1 MKFLRMTLTA
11 ALRALRRNKMRSA
24 LTILGIVIGV
34 AAVITTV
41 GLGLGASAAIQDQ
54 IRSLGTNLLIIVP
67 GTRSRGGAH
76 SGWGGASTLSVLD
89 ARAIEREGQ
98 GIRAVSYFRRGSVQ
112 VLYGNENW
120 RTTIQATTPSYLDV
134 FDSEVTRGEFFDE
147 RDMKNGARVVVLGAT
162 IVSQLFE
169 AGEDPIGAV
178 LRIKDA
184 SFRVIGVLESKGG
197 SSFGDDRDDLILMPF
212 TTAERRIL
220 GATLPGVVQNII
232 VSGQTGTDAHEISLE
247 IEEILRQRHRLRAD
261 EDSDFTVHTQDE
273 VASTMGSVTK
283 ILGSVLLG
291 VASIS
296 LLVGGIG
303 IMNILLVSVTE
314 RTREIGIRMAVG
326 AKGRH
331 ILVQFLVEAMILS
344 VIGGLIGIAL
354 GLAGT
359 QAIAHFAEIP
369 FVFSPLVILGAVLFS
384 ASVGIFFGFYPARK
398 ASNLDPIASLRYE

>member
-11 ALRALRRNKMRSA
+11 ALRALRRNKMRSS

-41 GLGLGASAAIQDQ
+41 GLGLGASAAVQDQ

-67 GTRSRGGAH
+67 GTQTRGGAR
-76 SGWGGASTLSVLD
+76 SGWGGASSLSVLD
-89 ARAIEREGQ
+89 ARAIEREGR
-98 GIRAVSYFRRGSVQ
+98 GVRAVSYARRGSGQ
-112 VLYGNENW
+112 VLYGNANW
-120 RTTIQATTPSYLDV
+120 KTTIQATTPSYLDV
-134 FDSEVTRGEFFDE
+134 SDSSLISGEFFDE
-147 RDMKNGARVVVLGAT
+147 RDMMNATRVVVLGET

-169 AGEDPIGAV
+169 EGEDPIGAV
-178 LRIKDA
+178 IRIKDA
-184 SFRVIGVLESKGG
+184 SFRVIGVLGSKGG
-197 SSFGDDRDDLILMPF
+197 SGFGEDRDDLLLMPF
-212 TTAERRIL
+212 TTAERRVL
-220 GATLPGVVQNII
+220 GASLPGAVQNII
-232 VSGQTGTDAHEISLE
+232 VSGQNGADSHEVSLE

-261 EDSDFTVHTQDE
+261 EESDFTVHSQEE
-273 VASTMGSVTK
+273 VASTMGNVTR
-283 ILGSVLLG
+283 ILGSVLMG

-344 VIGGLIGIAL
+344 VIGGIIGIVL

-359 QAIAHFAEIP
+359 QVIAHFAEIP
-369 FVFSPLVILGAVLFS
+369 FVFSPAAILGAVLFS
-384 ASVGIFFGFYPARK
+384 GSVGVFFGFYPARK

>member
-1 MKFLRMTLTA
+1 MKFLRMTLVA

-41 GLGLGASAAIQDQ
+41 GLGQGASAAVQSQ
-54 IRSLGTNLLIIVP
+54 IRSLGTNLLVVVP
-67 GTRSRGGAH
+67 GTQRRGGAH

-89 ARAIEREGQ
+89 ARALDREATGV
-98 GIRAVSYFRRGSVQ
+98 RAVSYIRRGSAQ
-112 VLYGNENW
+112 VLYGNSNW
-120 RTTIQATTPSYLDV
+120 RTTVQATTPSYLDV
-134 FDSEVTRGEFFDE
+134 SDSGVAEGEFFDE
-147 RDMKNGARVVVLGAT
+147 RDMKNGARVAVLGGT
-162 IVSQLFE
+162 LVKQLFE

-178 LRIKDA
+178 LRIKEA

-197 SSFGDDRDDLILMPF
+197 SSFGSDRDDLLLVPF
-212 TTAERRIL
+212 TTGERRIL
-220 GATLPGVVQNII
+220 GATLPGVVEQII
-232 VSGQTGTDAHEISLE
+232 VSARTGTSAHEVSLE
-247 IEEILRQRHRLRAD
+247 IEEILRQRHRLRPGQ
-261 EDSDFTVHTQDE
+261 DSDFTVHSQEEIAD
-273 VASTMGSVTK
+273 TMGSVTR
-283 ILGSVLLG
+283 ILSSVLMG
-291 VASIS
+291 IASIS

-344 VIGGLIGIAL
+344 VIGGIIGIVL
-354 GLAGT
+354 GLVGT
-359 QAIAHFAEIP
+359 QVIAHFAEIP
-369 FVFSPLVILGAVLFS
+369 FVFSTAAIVGAVLFS
-384 ASVGIFFGFYPARK
+384 GSVGIFFGFYPARK

>member
-11 ALRALRRNKMRSA
+11 ALRALRRNKMRSS

-41 GLGLGASAAIQDQ
+41 GLGMGASTAVQDQ
-54 IRSLGTNLLIIVP
+54 IRSLGTNLLIVVP
-67 GTRSRGGAH
+67 GTTSRGGAH
-76 SGWGGASTLSVLD
+76 SGWGGASSLSVLD
-89 ARAIEREGQ
+89 ARAIERESRGV
-98 GIRAVSYFRRGSVQ
+98 RAVSYVRRGSGQ
-112 VLYGNENW
+112 VLYGNANW
-120 RTTIQATTPSYLDV
+120 KTTIYATTPSYLDV
-134 FDSEVTRGEFFDE
+134 SDSEVISGEFFDE
-147 RDMKNGARVVVLGAT
+147 RDMKNGTRVVVLGET

-169 AGEDPIGAV
+169 KGEDPVGAV
-178 LRIKDA
+178 LRIKDT
-184 SFRVIGVLESKGG
+184 SFRVIGVLGSKGG
-197 SSFGDDRDDLILMPF
+197 SSLGEDRDDLLLMPF
-212 TTAERRIL
+212 TTAERRVL
-220 GATLPGVVQNII
+220 GATLPGAVQYITI
-232 VSGQTGTDAHEISLE
+232 SGHTGTSSHELSLE

-261 EDSDFTVHTQDE
+261 QDNDFTLRSQEE
-273 VASTMGSVTK
+273 VASAMGNVTR
-283 ILGSVLLG
+283 ILSSVLMG

-326 AKGRH
+326 AKARH

-344 VIGGLIGIAL
+344 VIGGIIGIAL

-359 QAIAHFAEIP
+359 QVIAHLAEIP
-369 FVFSPLVILGAVLFS
+369 FVFSPAAIVGAVLFS
-384 ASVGIFFGFYPARK
+384 GSVGVFFGFYPARK

>member
-1 MKFLRMTLTA
+1 MTLTA

-134 FDSEVTRGEFFDE
+134 FDSELTRGEFFDE

-247 IEEILRQRHRLRAD
+247 IEEILRQRHALRAD

-273 VASTMGSVTK
+273 VASTMGIVTK

-344 VIGGLIGIAL
+344 VIGGVIGIAL

>member
-1 MKFLRMTLTA
+1 MTLTA

-134 FDSEVTRGEFFDE
+134 FDSELTRGEFFDE

-197 SSFGDDRDDLILMPF
+197 SGFGDDRDDLILMPF

-247 IEEILRQRHRLRAD
+247 IEEILRQRHALRAD

-273 VASTMGSVTK
+273 VASTMGIVTK

-344 VIGGLIGIAL
+344 VIGGVIGIAL

>member
-41 GLGLGASAAIQDQ
+41 GLGLGASTAVQDQ
-54 IRSLGTNLLIIVP
+54 IRSLGTNLLVVVP

-76 SGWGGASTLSVLD
+76 SGWGGASSLSVMD
-89 ARAIEREGQ
+89 ARAIERESRGV
-98 GIRAVSYFRRGSVQ
+98 RAVSYVRRGSGQ

-120 RTTIQATTPSYLDV
+120 KTTIQATTPSYLDV
-134 FDSEVTRGEFFDE
+134 SDSAVISGEFFDE
-147 RDMKNGARVVVLGAT
+147 RDMMNATRVVVLGET

-169 AGEDPIGAV
+169 EGEDPVGAV
-178 LRIKDA
+178 VRIKDA
-184 SFRVIGVLESKGG
+184 SFRVIGVLGSKGG
-197 SSFGDDRDDLILMPF
+197 SGFGEDRDDLLLMPF
-212 TTAERRIL
+212 TTAERRVL
-220 GATLPGVVQNII
+220 GASLPGAVQNII
-232 VSGQTGTDAHEISLE
+232 VSGQTGADSHEVSLE
-247 IEEILRQRHRLRAD
+247 IEEILRQRHRLSAD
-261 EDSDFTVHTQDE
+261 QDSDFTVHTQEE
-273 VASTMGSVTK
+273 VASAMGNVTR
-283 ILGSVLLG
+283 ILGSVLMG

-344 VIGGLIGIAL
+344 VIGGIIGIAL
-354 GLAGT
+354 GLVGT
-359 QAIAHFAEIP
+359 QVIAHFAEIP
-369 FVFSPLVILGAVLFS
+369 FVFSPVAILGAVVFS
-384 ASVGIFFGFYPARK
+384 GSVGVFFGFYPARK
-398 ASNLDPIASLRYE
+398 ASKLDPIASLRYE

>member
-11 ALRALRRNKMRSA
+11 ALRALQRNKMRSA

-54 IRSLGTNLLIIVP
+54 IRSLGSNLLIVVP

-76 SGWGGASTLSVLD
+76 SGWGGASSLSVLD
-89 ARAIEREGQ
+89 ARAIERESRGV
-98 GIRAVSYFRRGSVQ
+98 RAVSYVRRGSVQ
-112 VLYGNENW
+112 VLYGNANW
-120 RTTIQATTPSYLDV
+120 KTTVQATTPSYPDV
-134 FDSEVTRGEFFDE
+134 SDSEVIAGEFFDE
-147 RDMKNGARVVVLGAT
+147 RDMKNGARVVVLGET

-169 AGEDPIGAV
+169 EGEDPVGAV
-178 LRIKDA
+178 LRIKDT
-184 SFRVIGVLESKGG
+184 SLRVIGVLGSKGG
-197 SSFGDDRDDLILMPF
+197 SSFGEDRDDLLLVPF

-220 GATLPGVVQNII
+220 GASLPGAVQNII
-232 VSGQTGTDAHEISLE
+232 VSGQTGKDSHELSLE

-261 EDSDFTVHTQDE
+261 QDSDFTVHSQEE
-273 VASTMGSVTK
+273 VASTMGNVTK
-283 ILGSVLLG
+283 ILGSVLMG

-296 LLVGGIG
+296 LIVGGIG

-344 VIGGLIGIAL
+344 VIGGIIGIAL

-359 QAIAHFAEIP
+359 QLIAHFAEIP
-369 FVFSPLVILGAVLFS
+369 FVFSPVAMVGAVLFS
-384 ASVGIFFGFYPARK
+384 GSVGVFFGFYPARK

>member
-41 GLGLGASAAIQDQ
+41 GLGLGASAAVQDQ
-54 IRSLGTNLLIIVP
+54 IRSLGTNLLIVVP

-76 SGWGGASTLSVLD
+76 SGWGGASSLSVLD
-89 ARAIEREGQ
+89 ARAIEREGR
-98 GIRAVSYFRRGSVQ
+98 GVRAVSYARRGSGQ

-120 RTTIQATTPSYLDV
+120 KTTIQATTPSYLDV
-134 FDSEVTRGEFFDE
+134 SDSSLVSGEFFDE
-147 RDMKNGARVVVLGAT
+147 RDMMNATRVVVLGET

-169 AGEDPIGAV
+169 EGEDPVGAV
-178 LRIKDA
+178 IRIKDA
-184 SFRVIGVLESKGG
+184 SFRVIGVLGSKGG
-197 SSFGDDRDDLILMPF
+197 SGFGEDRDDLLLMPF
-212 TTAERRIL
+212 TTAERRVL
-220 GATLPGVVQNII
+220 GASLPGAVQNII
-232 VSGQTGTDAHEISLE
+232 VSGQTGADSHEVSLE
-247 IEEILRQRHRLRAD
+247 IEQILRQRHRLRAD
-261 EDSDFTVHTQDE
+261 QENDFTVHSQEE
-273 VASTMGSVTK
+273 VASTMGNVTR
-283 ILGSVLLG
+283 ILGSVLMG

-331 ILVQFLVEAMILS
+331 ILLQFLVEAMILS
-344 VIGGLIGIAL
+344 VIGGVIGIVL

-369 FVFSPLVILGAVLFS
+369 FVFSPVAILGAVLFS
-384 ASVGIFFGFYPARK
+384 GSVGVFFGFYPARK

>member
-34 AAVITTV
+34 GAVIATV
-41 GLGLGASAAIQDQ
+41 GLGLGAATAVQDE
-54 IRSLGTNLLIIVP
+54 IRALGTNLLIVVP
-67 GTRSRGGAH
+67 GTQRRGGAH

-89 ARAIEREGQ
+89 AQAIERESAGV
-98 GIRAVSYFRRGSVQ
+98 RSVSYVRRGSAQ
-112 VLYGNENW
+112 VLYGNGNW
-120 RTTIQATTPSYLDV
+120 RTKVQATTPSYLDV
-134 FDSEVTRGEFFDE
+134 SDSEVSQGEFFDE
-147 RDMKNGARVVVLGAT
+147 RDMKNGARVVVLGET
-162 IVSQLFE
+162 LVTQLFE
-169 AGEDPIGAV
+169 DGEDPVGAV

-184 SFRVIGVLESKGG
+184 SFRVIGVLASKGG
-197 SSFGDDRDDLILMPF
+197 SSFGDDRDDLVLMPF
-212 TTAERRIL
+212 TTAERRVL
-220 GATLPGVVQNII
+220 GATTPGSVQNIM
-232 VSGQTGTDAHEISLE
+232 VSGHPGDDAHGIALE
-247 IEEILRQRHRLRAD
+247 IDEILRQRHNLRPGQ
-261 EDSDFTVHTQDE
+261 DSDFTVHTQE
-273 VASTMGSVTK
+273 EFASAMGNVTR

-291 VASIS
+291 IASIS

-344 VIGGLIGIAL
+344 VIGGIVGILI

-359 QAIAHFAEIP
+359 QLIAHFADIP
-369 FVFSPLVILGAVLFS
+369 FVFSPVAILFAVLFS
-384 ASVGIFFGFYPARK
+384 GSVGIFFGFYPARK

>member
-1 MKFLRMTLTA
+1 MNFLRMTLTA

-34 AAVITTV
+34 AAVISTV
-41 GLGLGASAAIQDQ
+41 GLGLGAGAAVQDQ
-54 IRSLGTNLLIIVP
+54 IRSLGTNLLIVVP
-67 GTRSRGGAH
+67 GTTSRGGAH
-76 SGWGGASTLSVLD
+76 SGWGGASSLSVLD
-89 ARAIEREGQ
+89 ARAIERESRGV
-98 GIRAVSYFRRGSVQ
+98 RAVSYMRRGSAQ
-112 VLYGNENW
+112 VLYGNANW
-120 RTTIQATTPSYLDV
+120 KTTIQATTPSYPDV
-134 FDSEVTRGEFFDE
+134 HDSEVVLGEFFDE
-147 RDMKNGARVVVLGAT
+147 RDMKNGARVVVAGET

-169 AGEDPIGAV
+169 EGEDPIGAV

-184 SFRVIGVLESKGG
+184 SFRVIGVLGSKGG
-197 SSFGDDRDDLILMPF
+197 SGFGEDRDDLLLMPF
-212 TTAERRIL
+212 TTAERRVL
-220 GATLPGVVQNII
+220 GATLPGSVQTII
-232 VSGQTGTDAHEISLE
+232 VSGQTGTDSHELSLE
-247 IEEILRQRHRLRAD
+247 IEEILRQRHGLTAQQD
-261 EDSDFTVHTQDE
+261 NDFSVHSQED
-273 VASTMGSVTK
+273 VASAMGNVTR
-283 ILGSVLLG
+283 ILSSVLLG

-344 VIGGLIGIAL
+344 VIGGVIGIIL

-359 QAIAHFAEIP
+359 QGIAHFAEIP
-369 FVFSPLVILGAVLFS
+369 FVFSPVVILGAVLFS
-384 ASVGIFFGFYPARK
+384 GSVGIFFGFYPARK

>member
-11 ALRALRRNKMRSA
+11 ALRALQRSKMRSA

-54 IRSLGTNLLIIVP
+54 IRSLGSNLLIVVP

-76 SGWGGASTLSVLD
+76 SGWGGASNLSALD
-89 ARAIEREGQ
+89 ARAIERESRGV
-98 GIRAVSYFRRGSVQ
+98 RAVSYVRRGSAQ
-112 VLYGNENW
+112 VLYGNANW
-120 RTTIQATTPSYLDV
+120 KTTVQATTPSYPDV
-134 FDSEVTRGEFFDE
+134 SDSEVIAGEFFNE
-147 RDMKNGARVVVLGAT
+147 RDMKNGARVVVLGET

-169 AGEDPIGAV
+169 EGEDPVGAV
-178 LRIKDA
+178 LRIKET
-184 SFRVIGVLESKGG
+184 SFRVIGVLGSKGG
-197 SSFGDDRDDLILMPF
+197 SSFGEDRDDLLLVPF

-220 GATLPGVVQNII
+220 GASVPGAVQNII
-232 VSGQTGTDAHEISLE
+232 VSGQTGMDSHELSLE

-261 EDSDFTVHTQDE
+261 QDNDFTVHSQEE
-273 VASTMGSVTK
+273 VASTMKNVTK
-283 ILGSVLLG
+283 ILGSVLMG

-296 LLVGGIG
+296 LIVGGIG

-344 VIGGLIGIAL
+344 VIGGIIGIAL

-369 FVFSPLVILGAVLFS
+369 FVFSPVAIVGAVLFS
-384 ASVGIFFGFYPARK
+384 GSVGVFFGFYPARK

>member
-41 GLGLGASAAIQDQ
+41 GLGLGASTAVQDQ
-54 IRSLGTNLLIIVP
+54 IRSLGTNLLVVVP

-76 SGWGGASTLSVLD
+76 SGWGGASSLSVMD
-89 ARAIEREGQ
+89 ARAIERESRGV
-98 GIRAVSYFRRGSVQ
+98 RAVSYVRRGSGQ

-120 RTTIQATTPSYLDV
+120 KTTIQATTPSYLDV
-134 FDSEVTRGEFFDE
+134 SDSAVVSGEFFDE
-147 RDMKNGARVVVLGAT
+147 RDMMNATRVVVLGET

-169 AGEDPIGAV
+169 EGEDPVGAV
-178 LRIKDA
+178 VRIKDA
-184 SFRVIGVLESKGG
+184 SFRVIGVLGSKGG
-197 SSFGDDRDDLILMPF
+197 SGFGEDRDDLLLMPF
-212 TTAERRIL
+212 TTAERRVL
-220 GATLPGVVQNII
+220 GASLPGAVQNII
-232 VSGQTGTDAHEISLE
+232 VSGQTGADSHEVSLE
-247 IEEILRQRHRLRAD
+247 IEEILRQRHRLSAD
-261 EDSDFTVHTQDE
+261 QDSDFTVHTQEE
-273 VASTMGSVTK
+273 VASAMGNVTR
-283 ILGSVLLG
+283 ILGSVLMG

-344 VIGGLIGIAL
+344 VIGGIIGIAL
-354 GLAGT
+354 GLVGT
-359 QAIAHFAEIP
+359 QVIAHFAEIP
-369 FVFSPLVILGAVLFS
+369 FVFSPVAILGAVLFS
-384 ASVGIFFGFYPARK
+384 GSVGVFFGFYPARK

>member
-41 GLGLGASAAIQDQ
+41 GLGLGASVAVQDQ
-54 IRSLGTNLLIIVP
+54 IRSLGTNLLMIVP

-76 SGWGGASTLSVLD
+76 SGWGGMSTLSVLD
-89 ARAIEREGQ
+89 ARAIERESQ
-98 GIRAVSYFRRGSVQ
+98 DVRAVSYVRRGSAQ
-112 VLYGNENW
+112 VLYGNANW
-120 RTTIQATTPSYLDV
+120 KTTIQATTPSYPDV
-134 FDSEVTRGEFFDE
+134 SDSEIVSGEFFDE
-147 RDMKNGARVVVLGAT
+147 RDMKNATRVVVLGET
-162 IVSQLFE
+162 IVNQLFE
-169 AGEDPIGAV
+169 EGEEPIGAV
-178 LRIKDA
+178 LRIKDT
-184 SFRVIGVLESKGG
+184 SFRVIGVLGSKGG
-197 SSFGDDRDDLILMPF
+197 SSFGEDRDDLLLMPF
-212 TTAERRIL
+212 TTAERRVL
-220 GATLPGVVQNII
+220 GATLPGSVQNII
-232 VSGQTGTDAHEISLE
+232 VSGRPGTDSHELSLE
-247 IEEILRQRHRLRAD
+247 IEEILRQRHGLTARQD
-261 EDSDFTVHTQDE
+261 NDFTLRSQE
-273 VASTMGSVTK
+273 EIASAMGNVTR
-283 ILGSVLLG
+283 ILSSVLMG

-344 VIGGLIGIAL
+344 VIGGIVGIAL
-354 GLAGT
+354 GLVGT
-359 QAIAHFAEIP
+359 QLIAYFADIP
-369 FVFSPLVILGAVLFS
+369 FVFSPVAILGAVLFS
-384 ASVGIFFGFYPARK
+384 GSVGVFFGFYPARK

>member
-11 ALRALRRNKMRSA
+11 AFRALRRNKMRSA

-34 AAVITTV
+34 GAVIATV
-41 GLGLGASAAIQDQ
+41 GLGQGAAAAVQDQ
-54 IRSLGTNLLIIVP
+54 IRSLGTNLLIVVP
-67 GTRSRGGAH
+67 GTQRRGGAH

-89 ARAIEREGQ
+89 ARAIERESSGV
-98 GIRAVSYFRRGSVQ
+98 RAVSYVRRGSAQ
-112 VLYGNENW
+112 VLYGNQNW
-120 RTTIQATTPSYLDV
+120 RTTVQATTPSYLYV
-134 FDSEVTRGEFFDE
+134 SDSEVSQGEFFDD
-147 RDMKNGARVVVLGAT
+147 RDMKIGARVVVLGET
-162 IVSQLFE
+162 LVSQLFE

-178 LRIKDA
+178 LRIKDT

-197 SSFGDDRDDLILMPF
+197 SSFGDDRDDLVLMPF
-212 TTAERRIL
+212 TTAERRVL
-220 GATLPGVVQNII
+220 GTTAPGAVQNIMA
-232 VSGQTGTDAHEISLE
+232 SGHTGEDAHGVALE
-247 IEEILRQRHRLRAD
+247 IEDILRQRHDLRPD
-261 EDSDFTVHTQDE
+261 QESDFTVHTQDQFSS
-273 VASTMGSVTK
+273 AMQNVTR
-283 ILGSVLLG
+283 ILASVLLG
-291 VASIS
+291 IASIS

-344 VIGGLIGIAL
+344 VIGGLIGIIL

-359 QAIAHFAEIP
+359 QVIAHFVEIP
-369 FVFSPLVILGAVLFS
+369 FLFSPGTILFAVLFS
-384 ASVGIFFGFYPARK
+384 GSVGIFFGFYPARK

>member
-41 GLGLGASAAIQDQ
+41 GLGLGASTAIQDQ
-54 IRSLGTNLLIIVP
+54 IRSLGTNLLYVVP

-76 SGWGGASTLSVLD
+76 SGWGGASSLSVLD
-89 ARAIEREGQ
+89 ARAIERESRGV
-98 GIRAVSYFRRGSVQ
+98 RAVSYLRRGSAQ

-120 RTTIQATTPSYLDV
+120 KTTIQATTPSYLDV
-134 FDSEVTRGEFFDE
+134 SDSEVTSGEFFDE
-147 RDMKNGARVVVLGAT
+147 RDMMNGTRVVVVGET
-162 IVSQLFE
+162 IVNQLFE
-169 AGEDPIGAV
+169 KGEDPVGAV
-178 LRIKDA
+178 LRIKDTA
-184 SFRVIGVLESKGG
+184 FRVIGVLGSKGG
-197 SSFGDDRDDLILMPF
+197 SSFGEDRDDVLLMPF
-212 TTAERRIL
+212 TTAERRVL
-220 GATLPGVVQNII
+220 GATLPGAVQNII
-232 VSGQTGTDAHEISLE
+232 VSGQTGADSEELSLE
-247 IEEILRQRHRLRAD
+247 IEEILRQRHRLRA
-261 EDSDFTVHTQDE
+261 EQESDFTVHSQEE
-273 VASTMGSVTK
+273 VASTMGNVTR
-283 ILGSVLLG
+283 ILGSVLMG

-344 VIGGLIGIAL
+344 VIGGMIGIAL

-359 QAIAHFAEIP
+359 QVIAHFAEIP
-369 FVFSPLVILGAVLFS
+369 FVFSPVAILGAVLFS
-384 ASVGIFFGFYPARK
+384 GSVGVFFGFYPARK